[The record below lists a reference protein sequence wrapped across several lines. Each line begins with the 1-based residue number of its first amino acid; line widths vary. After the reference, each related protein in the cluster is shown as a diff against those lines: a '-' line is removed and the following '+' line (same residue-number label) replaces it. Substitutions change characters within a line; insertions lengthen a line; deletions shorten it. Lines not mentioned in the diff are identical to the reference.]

1 MSPATWRKQG
11 KPPHPGTR
19 PGAAPAPVAQPAAVP
34 WQDAGRGWSL
44 WPRGFTRPSPAG
56 RAAAQDCTFGV
67 PAAAGRAPEAAAPRL
82 PASLRSPAGPG
93 SAYSLFPIT
102 AGAGLCATTPHH
114 TGPSAAVA
122 PRSSGASPGTSRLRQ
137 HLSPRPLPCLQF
149 CITAHALSNTCE
161 QVRKPGHSSYH
172 SCRDAGSIGISW
184 TFQQRDDGTILQ
196 APEAQWGLSLF
207 PQAPIT
213 P

>member
-1 MSPATWRKQG
+1 MSPATWGKQG

-82 PASLRSPAGPG
+82 PAGLRSPAGPG

-102 AGAGLCATTPHH
+102 AGAGLCATTPHQPQRCRGSQELRSQPRH
-114 TGPSAAVA
+114 LPAAAAPLTTSPSL
-122 PRSSGASPGTSRLRQ
+122 SSVLHHSTCTFK
-137 HLSPRPLPCLQF
+137 HL
-149 CITAHALSNTCE
+149 
-161 QVRKPGHSSYH
+161 
-172 SCRDAGSIGISW
+172 
-184 TFQQRDDGTILQ
+184 
-196 APEAQWGLSLF
+196 
-207 PQAPIT
+207 
-213 P
+213 

>member
-1 MSPATWRKQG
+1 MSPATWGKQG

-82 PASLRSPAGPG
+82 PAGLRSPAGPG

-114 TGPSAAVA
+114 TTPA
-122 PRSSGASPGTSRLRQ
+122 PALPWLPGAPE
-137 HLSPRPLPCLQF
+137 P
-149 CITAHALSNTCE
+149 A
-161 QVRKPGHSSYH
+161 
-172 SCRDAGSIGISW
+172 
-184 TFQQRDDGTILQ
+184 Q
-196 APEAQWGLSLF
+196 APPGCGSTSHHVPF
-207 PQAPIT
+207 PVFSSASQHMHFQT
-213 P
+213 PVSR